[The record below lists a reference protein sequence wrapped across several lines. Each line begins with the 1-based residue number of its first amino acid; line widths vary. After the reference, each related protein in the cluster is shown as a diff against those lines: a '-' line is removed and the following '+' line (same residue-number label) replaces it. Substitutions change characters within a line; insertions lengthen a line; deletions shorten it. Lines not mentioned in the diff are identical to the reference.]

1 MTPGRVT
8 KIVTSFGATWG
19 RVQPHGESREL
30 FFNLESLAR
39 PADFKD
45 MEEGQE
51 VEFDEEADRANG
63 ARAVHLSAILLK
75 RLSQEEK
82 PSGERPLK
90 SHDDSLSPWLSQLA
104 QSARQLSRTGG
115 RADVRPLHSLPEDH
129 Q

>member
-45 MEEGQE
+45 MTEGQE

-63 ARAVHLSAILLK
+63 ARAVHLVNLSLLSAA
-75 RLSQEEK
+75 QA
-82 PSGERPLK
+82 RPE
-90 SHDDSLSPWLSQLA
+90 A
-104 QSARQLSRTGG
+104 GAGTGVQ
-115 RADVRPLHSLPEDH
+115 DP
-129 Q
+129 